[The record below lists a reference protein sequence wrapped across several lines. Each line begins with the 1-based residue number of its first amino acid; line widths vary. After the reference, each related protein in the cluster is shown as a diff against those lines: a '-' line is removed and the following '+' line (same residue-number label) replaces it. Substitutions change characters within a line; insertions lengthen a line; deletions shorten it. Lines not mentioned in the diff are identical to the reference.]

1 MQVSVGGMVFF
12 DGSGAGDS
20 VYLLTKIS
28 GWFDG
33 TETRRDKTPRPQQH
47 GSFASQGYQSGRT
60 IALEMEVYTDTK
72 EQQREALSTLAALLA
87 DGGYSTLTVEED
99 ATVWSISVG
108 RDGEPSVNLDL
119 YGRLASVRMQFWAP
133 DPLWWAAGT
142 WEETAHPTAGDGVVW
157 PLVWPLVWPGG
168 GNPGRISLVNSG
180 KAPSSPV
187 FQLVGG
193 MGSAVITCVDTG
205 ARIGFER
212 AIPVGQ
218 TVEIDVA
225 SRRATQGGN
234 DVSRWLRYREWQ
246 DVPAGATRRY
256 QLAVTSPSGS
266 PLLRGKV
273 DSAWW

>member
-1 MQVSVGGMVFF
+1 MTILLDTITFQKHATSGWVYSGLTDWRGQVGNKVAITQRPQAPGGFPSDPIRTSRAISFTASYLADTAADVEAAMDELAAVGADESVLMTVTQSDTTWRWVSVEVAAAADHF
-12 DGSGAGDS
+12 DRS
-20 VYLLTKIS
+20 T
-28 GWFDG
+28 G
-33 TETRRDKTPRPQQH
+33 T
-47 GSFASQGYQSGRT
+47 
-60 IALEMEVYTDTK
+60 
-72 EQQREALSTLAALLA
+72 
-87 DGGYSTLTVEED
+87 
-99 ATVWSISVG
+99 ATV
-108 RDGEPSVNLDL
+108 DL
-119 YGRLASVRMQFWAP
+119 IAI
-133 DPLWWAAGT
+133 DPRRYATGGWQ
-142 WEETAHPTAGDGVVW
+142 ETAPPTAGDGVVW

-168 GNPGRISLVNSG
+168 GNPGRVSLTNSG

-205 ARIGFER
+205 ARIGFDR
-212 AIPVGQ
+212 AIASGQ

-246 DVPAGATRRY
+246 EVPAGTTRRY

>member
-1 MQVSVGGMVFF
+1 MTITLDTITFQEFATSGWVYSGLTDWYGQVGNKAPQTQRPRSAGAFPADPIRLSRAISFTASHLGGSASDVEDAYDELSGVGADALVRMTVAHSMTSWRWVSVEAVSAADHFGRST
-12 DGSGAGDS
+12 GSATVDLIAHDPRR
-20 VYLLTKIS
+20 YQ
-28 GWFDG
+28 DG
-33 TETRRDKTPRPQQH
+33 TWQ
-47 GSFASQGYQSGRT
+47 
-60 IALEMEVYTDTK
+60 
-72 EQQREALSTLAALLA
+72 
-87 DGGYSTLTVEED
+87 
-99 ATVWSISVG
+99 
-108 RDGEPSVNLDL
+108 
-119 YGRLASVRMQFWAP
+119 
-133 DPLWWAAGT
+133 
-142 WEETAHPTAGDGVVW
+142 ETAPPTPGDGVVW

-205 ARIGFER
+205 AQIGFYR
-212 AIPVGQ
+212 AIPAGQ

-246 DVPAGATRRY
+246 DVPPEATRRY
-256 QLAVTSPSGS
+256 QLAVTSPSGL